1 MSSIKFD
8 INGIINKTVT
18 AIEEGKNE
26 IFEISEKARDEKK
39 TIESQYESVRQELK
53 NVIAEV
59 DRLEIKE
66 KASRKR
72 LLEVSK
78 NIKKYSESDIKL
90 AYDMA
95 KDLQIEL
102 SVKRMEEETLFKKRK
117 ELEIRIRNNKDVI
130 ERAINLTSKIGIA
143 LDFLTNVNY
152 EKLNDMEQKSNLAVK
167 IIQAQEKERQRVSR
181 EIHDGPAQVMA
192 NVVIK
197 ADYCHKLLDVD
208 REKAKEEL
216 GSLKSVVRNS
226 LRDIRKIIY
235 DLLPMSLNDLGL
247 VPTIQRLLSD
257 VESNY
262 GVKTTFYDDNL
273 DSVYLSKIKQ
283 LTIFRIVQETANN
296 MVKYSEAKNFVVNI
310 VANNGEILMSIFDDG
325 IGFDIDKLGDNK
337 DINSGFGIYSIIER
351 VELLKGNI
359 DIVSGECKGTKI
371 NIVMP
376 VDEEGENYE

>member
-1 MSSIKFD
+1 
-8 INGIINKTVT
+8 
-18 AIEEGKNE
+18 
-26 IFEISEKARDEKK
+26 
-39 TIESQYESVRQELK
+39 
-53 NVIAEV
+53 
-59 DRLEIKE
+59 
-66 KASRKR
+66 
-72 LLEVSK
+72 
-78 NIKKYSESDIKL
+78 
-90 AYDMA
+90 
-95 KDLQIEL
+95 
-102 SVKRMEEETLFKKRK
+102 
-117 ELEIRIRNNKDVI
+117 
-130 ERAINLTSKIGIA
+130 
-143 LDFLTNVNY
+143 
-152 EKLNDMEQKSNLAVK
+152 
-167 IIQAQEKERQRVSR
+167 
-181 EIHDGPAQVMA
+181 MA

-359 DIVSGECKGTKI
+359 DIVSGEAKGTKI

>member
-1 MSSIKFD
+1 MVSSNLE
-8 INGIINKTVT
+8 INDIINKTVS
-18 AIEEGKNE
+18 AIEDGKNE
-26 IFEISEKARDEKK
+26 IFEISEKAREEKK
-39 TIESQYESVRQELK
+39 AIESEYNQVRYELK
-53 NVIAEV
+53 NIIIEV
-59 DRLEIKE
+59 DRLEVKE

-78 NIKKYSESDIKL
+78 NIKIYSEEDIKL
-90 AYDMA
+90 AYDTA

-130 ERAINLTSKIGIA
+130 NRAINLTSKIGIA

-152 EKLNDMEQKSNLAVK
+152 EKLNDMEKKSNLAVK
-167 IIQAQEKERQRVSR
+167 IIQAQEQERQRVSR

-208 REKAKEEL
+208 KDKAKEEL
-216 GSLKSVVRNS
+216 GNLKSVVRNS

-257 VESNY
+257 IEHNY
-262 GVKTTFYDDNL
+262 GVHTVFYDDKL
-273 DSVYLSKIKQ
+273 DEVYLSKIKQ
-283 LTIFRIVQETANN
+283 LTIFRIIQETANN
-296 MVKYSEAKNFVVNI
+296 MVKYSKAKNFVVNI
-310 VANNGEILMSIFDDG
+310 VSNQEEILMSIFDDG
-325 IGFDIDKLGDNK
+325 VGFNIDDIGKNK
-337 DINSGFGIYSIIER
+337 DINCGFGIYSIKER
-351 VELLKGNI
+351 VELLKGEI
-359 DIVSGECKGTKI
+359 DIITSEGKGTKI

-376 VDEEGENYE
+376 VDKEGENYE